1 MPDPPSR
8 DQPGALAPSAPR
20 DLEAIAAVA
29 GQVRDPEL
37 PMLTLAD
44 LGVLRGIGVEPGP
57 DGDVVVA
64 SITPTYSGCPATAAM
79 RGDLLRRLR
88 DAGCPRVEVRLV
100 LDPPWSSDW
109 ISARGREA
117 LRAAG
122 ISPPGPAPDD
132 DGGPVPLSLL
142 TSAPGDRPAPRCP
155 RCGCV
160 DTRVTSRFGPTAC
173 TALYR
178 CTACLEPFEHLKEI

>member
-1 MPDPPSR
+1 VP
-8 DQPGALAPSAPR
+8 
-20 DLEAIAAVA
+20 DLEAITAVA
-29 GQVRDPEL
+29 GRVRDPEL

-57 DGDVVVA
+57 DGEVVVA
-64 SITPTYSGCPATAAM
+64 SITPTYSGCPATAQIA
-79 RGDLLRRLR
+79 RRLLRRLR

-122 ISPPGPAPDD
+122 ISPPGRAPDGD
-132 DGGPVPLSLL
+132 GPVPLTLL
-142 TSAPGDRPAPRCP
+142 TIRPA
-155 RCGCV
+155 
-160 DTRVTSRFGPTAC
+160 TGPHPPAR
-173 TALYR
+173 AAAAVR
-178 CTACLEPFEHLKEI
+178 PA